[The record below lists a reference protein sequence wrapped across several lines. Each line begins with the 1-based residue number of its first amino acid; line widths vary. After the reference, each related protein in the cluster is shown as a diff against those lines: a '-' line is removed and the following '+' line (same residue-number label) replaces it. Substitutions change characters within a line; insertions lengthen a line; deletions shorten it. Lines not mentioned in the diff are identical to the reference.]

1 MISGGTAGAFVR
13 RSFMKKVFLKFLQNS
28 QENTCAR
35 VSFFIKKEALV
46 QVFSYEFFKIFKNTL
61 FHRTPLVA
69 ASDRRKHW
77 TPFVDTRTILV
88 RTVSNDRS
96 SPPEVF
102 LGKGVLKIYR
112 KFAGENPCR
121 SVISI
126 KLQNNFIEITFKH
139 GCSLVN
145 LLYIFRTPLLRNS
158 SGRMLL
164 QWYFLEMGLA
174 YLPV

>member
-1 MISGGTAGAFVR
+1 MISGDTAGVVVR

-28 QENTCAR
+28 QGNTCAR
-35 VSFFIKKEALV
+35 VSFFIKKTLV
-46 QVFSYEFFKIFKNTL
+46 QVFSYEFFKNFKNTL
-61 FHRTPLVA
+61 FYRTPLVA

-77 TPFVDTRTILV
+77 TPLVDTRTILV

-96 SPPEVF
+96 GPPEVF

-126 KLQNNFIEITFKH
+126 KLQNNFIKITFKH

>member
-46 QVFSYEFFKIFKNTL
+46 QVFSHEFFKIFKNTL

-102 LGKGVLKIYR
+102 LGKGVLKMYR